1 MRHWIYGIGMWM
13 VVVLLFACEKEAPT
27 GEQVELKVR
36 LGTSL
41 ATRAISDPGES
52 PGDWE
57 ADIDSIALF
66 LVYAEGE
73 VVVRK
78 FNTESLSSTEEN
90 GQVEYTVPLTV
101 SPGTGITAY
110 AVAYCAPQ
118 GFNDEYATAEDVQ
131 NLKSLDLDE
140 DKNKFDQT
148 VSSDGIHEIKTA
160 TQQEYMRN
168 LFTGSEEGI
177 NIPLTETVR
186 IDLDRHVAKVDVQWD
201 VQGAYEASAG
211 KYVDVKMSEITFYGK
226 RSAYL
231 FKTDDTNDGIVTTG
245 GYVCNSAVSQRNG
258 RGDFYTFPGSGVYF
272 TFSLTYTQEGQADQ
286 VRNYTA
292 TFQNALEADVWYKV
306 NLNIKGMNSEAS
318 SGNIDLPINNN

>member
-1 MRHWIYGIGMWM
+1 MWM
-13 VVVLLFACEKEAPT
+13 AVALLFFACEKEAPT

-41 ATRAISDPGES
+41 DTRAISDPGES

-66 LVYAEGE
+66 LVYADDD

-78 FNTESLSSTEEN
+78 FNTNELQRNEMDT
-90 GQVEYTVPLTV
+90 QVDYVVPLTV
-101 SPGTGITAY
+101 KSGEGVTAY

-118 GFNDEYATAEDVQ
+118 GFNDEYALRTDIEE
-131 NLKSLDLDE
+131 LKSLDLEDDKDE
-140 DKNKFDQT
+140 FDQT
-148 VSSDGIHEIKTA
+148 NH
-160 TQQEYMRN
+160 TQQRYVRN

-231 FKTDDTNDGIVTTG
+231 FKNEDTSDGIVSTG
-245 GYVCNSAVSQRNG
+245 TYVCNSAVSQRNG
-258 RGDFYTFPGSGVYF
+258 RGDFYTFPGDGVYF